1 MALSGANYICEK
13 LMEHCM
19 DKDMP
24 IAIIE
29 KGTMPEQRVYISSLT
44 ALPDL
49 LAKEDIHAPTLMIVG
64 EVVKLNEKLNWYG
77 N

>member
-13 LMEHCM
+13 LMEHGM

-29 KGTMPEQRVYISSLT
+29 KGTMPEQKAVSYTHLT
-44 ALPDL
+44 LPT
-49 LAKEDIHAPTLMIVG
+49 IYSV
-64 EVVKLNEKLNWYG
+64 
-77 N
+77 